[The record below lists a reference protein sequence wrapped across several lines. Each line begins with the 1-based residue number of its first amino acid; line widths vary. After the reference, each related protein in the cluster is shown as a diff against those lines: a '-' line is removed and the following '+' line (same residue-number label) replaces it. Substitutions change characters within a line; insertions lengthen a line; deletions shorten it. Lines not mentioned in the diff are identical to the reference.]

1 MTIGPRSNTSPSSA
15 IFTEVPGIGR
25 PTEPTRCA
33 PIRFRVA
40 PAVVSVK
47 PYPSR
52 TVTPAPR

>member
-1 MTIGPRSNTSPSSA
+1 MTIGPRSRTSPSSA
-15 IFTEVPGIGR
+15 ILTDVPGIGR

-33 PIRFRVA
+33 PIKLRVA
-40 PAVVSVK
+40 PAVVSVN